1 MRILGIDPGINI
13 TGYGIIQE
21 KDSSLEVVTTGA
33 ISPAHSKKYPQRLAF
48 IYDRI
53 IQIIDEFQPDNIA
66 VEDSFYGKNARTAL
80 VLGQARGVIL
90 LASAHRKIPCYEYA
104 PKKVKMSVVGN
115 GSASK
120 EQVQYMVKAI
130 LNYKGE
136 ISKYDISDALAVALC
151 HSNQYG
157 VVV

>member
-1 MRILGIDPGINI
+1 MRILGVDPGIHI
-13 TGYGIIQE
+13 TGYGIIQV
-21 KDSSLEVVTTGA
+21 KHTSLEVVTTGT
-33 ISPAHSKKYPQRLAF
+33 ISPVHRKKYPQRLAF

-53 IQIIDEFQPDNIA
+53 TQIIDEFHPDNIA
-66 VEDSFYGKNARTAL
+66 VEDSFYSKNARTAL

-90 LASAHRKIPCYEYA
+90 LAAAHRELPCYEYP

-136 ISKYDISDALAVALC
+136 ISKFDISDALAVALC

-157 VVV
+157 VEV